1 MKAWRPNTVSSR
13 VLLAAQR
20 VLNEYQYPITFKQL
34 YYRLVADG
42 VIENTMSKYRM
53 LNNLVTNAR
62 KHGRLQPSLFVPVGP
77 ASLAT
82 VDPQAYLKACIDLY
96 HIDRTQTQK
105 NYVEVWV
112 EKNTVYNFVEHLLR
126 PYDVPVYVTQGNSN
140 YAFAY
145 QAYKRLRAATQA
157 GKVPRVIVLSDLC
170 VSSHNN
176 FEYYLTEMAS
186 LFEVSYAE
194 IANVIFAL
202 GVLPDHIVRYDLVE
216 APSRTNDKRTQHF
229 DEKYGDILES
239 LDLPRNT
246 RVELEA
252 IDPKSLRELIYNTVF
267 GILDYNAMLEVE
279 AREKVDK
286 QALRESVKGL
296 ETVA

>member
-1 MKAWRPNTVSSR
+1 MKAWRPNTESSR

-34 YYRLVADG
+34 YYRLVADD
-42 VIENTMSKYRM
+42 VIENNMSKYRM

-62 KHGRLQPSLFVPVGP
+62 KYGRLQPSLFVPPSPVG
-77 ASLAT
+77 LAT
-82 VDPQAYLKACIDLY
+82 IPPEQFLETAANHY

-112 EKNTVYNFVEHLLR
+112 DKNTVHNFVDHLLR
-126 PYDVPVYVTQGNSN
+126 PYDVPVFVTQGNSN

-157 GKVPRVIVLSDLC
+157 GKVPRVIYLTDLC

-186 LFEVSYAE
+186 LFEVSYSE
-194 IANVIFAL
+194 IANVIFQL

-216 APSRTNDKRTQHF
+216 APSRTNDRRTANF
-229 DEKYGDILES
+229 EEKYGDILES
-239 LDLPRNT
+239 LDLPRHT
-246 RVELEA
+246 RIELEA
-252 IDPKSLRELIYNTVF
+252 IDPKSLRELLYNTVF
-267 GILDYNAMLEVE
+267 GILDYNSMREVE
-279 AREKVDK
+279 RREVAARRRLLK
-286 QALRESVKGL
+286 SVKGL
-296 ETVA
+296 EAGG

>member
-1 MKAWRPNTVSSR
+1 MRAWRPNTESSR

-34 YYRLVADG
+34 YYRLVAEG
-42 VIENTMSKYRM
+42 VIENNMSKYRM

-62 KHGRLQPSLFVPVGP
+62 KYGRLQPSLFVPAAPVG
-77 ASLAT
+77 L
-82 VDPQAYLKACIDLY
+82 IDVPPDKFLETAAGLY

-105 NYVEVWV
+105 NYVEIWV
-112 EKNTVYNFVEHLLR
+112 EKNTVHNFLDHLLR
-126 PYDVPVYVTQGNSN
+126 PYDVPVFVTQGNSN

-145 QAYKRLRAATQA
+145 QAYKRLREATQK
-157 GKVPRVIVLSDLC
+157 GKVPRVIVLTDLC

-186 LFEVSYAE
+186 LFEVSYSE
-194 IANVIFAL
+194 IANVIFQL

-216 APSRTNDKRTQHF
+216 APSRTNDRRTAHF

-252 IDPKSLRELIYNTVF
+252 IDPKSLRSLIYNTVF
-267 GILDYNAMLEVE
+267 GILDYNAMREVE
-279 AREKVDK
+279 IREEADK
-286 QALRESVKGL
+286 KALLDSVRAL
-296 ETVA
+296 ETRS